1 MSGKRVCC
9 VELKDFHCAIP
20 ELCLEKKN
28 RPLRRFATPP
38 LTLGRKV
45 INTLLCR
52 GWGNTSLSSPKL
64 GEVPEGRRGLFLRDS
79 SCLCISIPDTNKC
92 YCEIDAQRYRCYFG
106 VSGKRV
112 CCVELKDFHC
122 AIPELC
128 LEKKNRPLRR
138 FAKSPLTLG
147 RKVINTLLCRSWEEH
162 FSFLLE
168 VRGGARRAEG
178 SVSKG

>member
-1 MSGKRVCC
+1 MRLSANGTNVYVRLPPNGTDVIVRLSAKSTNVIVGCPANEF
-9 VELKDFHCAIP
+9 VVLNYKDLHCAIP

-52 GWGNTSLSSPKL
+52 GWG
-64 GEVPEGRRGLFLRDS
+64 
-79 SCLCISIPDTNKC
+79 
-92 YCEIDAQRYRCYFG
+92 
-106 VSGKRV
+106 
-112 CCVELKDFHC
+112 
-122 AIPELC
+122 
-128 LEKKNRPLRR
+128 
-138 FAKSPLTLG
+138 
-147 RKVINTLLCRSWEEH
+147 EH
-162 FSFLLE
+162 FSFLPE

>member
-1 MSGKRVCC
+1 MRLSANGTNVYVRLPPNGTDVIVRLSAKSTNVIVGCPANEF
-9 VELKDFHCAIP
+9 VVLNYKDLHCAIP

-52 GWGNTSLSSPKL
+52 SWG
-64 GEVPEGRRGLFLRDS
+64 
-79 SCLCISIPDTNKC
+79 
-92 YCEIDAQRYRCYFG
+92 
-106 VSGKRV
+106 
-112 CCVELKDFHC
+112 
-122 AIPELC
+122 
-128 LEKKNRPLRR
+128 
-138 FAKSPLTLG
+138 
-147 RKVINTLLCRSWEEH
+147 EH
-162 FSFLLE
+162 FSFLPE

>member
-1 MSGKRVCC
+1 MFVLPTKKNNPPHWSKTFEGDFFANSTNVIVRLSPKGTDVIVRLSPKSTDVILGCPANEF
-9 VELKDFHCAIP
+9 VVLNYKDLHCTIP

-52 GWGNTSLSSPKL
+52 SL
-64 GEVPEGRRGLFLRDS
+64 G
-79 SCLCISIPDTNKC
+79 
-92 YCEIDAQRYRCYFG
+92 
-106 VSGKRV
+106 
-112 CCVELKDFHC
+112 
-122 AIPELC
+122 
-128 LEKKNRPLRR
+128 
-138 FAKSPLTLG
+138 
-147 RKVINTLLCRSWEEH
+147 EH
-162 FSFLLE
+162 FSFLPE